1 MVTEQTKVKFQK
13 KVSIKDISKLMYWLG
28 YEKTAVSDDFF
39 DLTKDSERT
48 RFSP

>member
-1 MVTEQTKVKFQK
+1 
-13 KVSIKDISKLMYWLG
+13 MYWLG

-48 RFSP
+48 RFSPYGYLHRPIHENYWLIYHVNL